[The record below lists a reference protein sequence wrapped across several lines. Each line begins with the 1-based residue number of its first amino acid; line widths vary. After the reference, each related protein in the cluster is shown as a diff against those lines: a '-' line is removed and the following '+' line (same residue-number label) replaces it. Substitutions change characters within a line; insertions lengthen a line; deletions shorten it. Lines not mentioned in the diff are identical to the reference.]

1 MRGNWRMKHRRY
13 LNMLLAMLMV
23 MGMIASVP
31 FTASAAAT
39 TVTVNTWSELQSKVK
54 SASKDQVIKLGK
66 DIICVKNGGDRI
78 VVEGKTITLD
88 LNGHTLNRNRTKS
101 DSNGHVIEVK
111 GKSTLT
117 IQDSVGTGVIKGGYA
132 KRGGINIW
140 DGTTTINSGTISGNT
155 AKEKHGG
162 GIYLGG
168 ATLNLYG
175 GSITDNVALDEGGGI
190 RMEKTDSGK
199 LNVHGKPV
207 VKENSATRGNN
218 IFLRSGKKI
227 TVDGALSAD
236 AHLDVT
242 LDDEYGTVTK
252 NFSAHNKDQDPA
264 QCFSSVE
271 GCSVSVSSGEVVLG
285 TAIGAVDEDSFIDRS
300 SRIATYGSVSSKNWM
315 AGISGERRLNE
326 INIPGTHDSAMTD
339 VIDHPFSSA
348 GAFFGGPAAAQTQYN
363 FINQQLNAGYRFFDL
378 RLNNTYQVVHNV
390 ITYKIKDDKINLYL
404 CHGTDSA
411 GGTFWCDTPDDHIM
425 HLGHVLDWVKDFL
438 TQHPTE
444 TVLLSFSPE
453 SQDRDDYD
461 EIMNRLKK
469 IMRDLS
475 RQTNPSTG
483 ESFLYMENGDYKKKY
498 SAYPKLKDCRGKVVM
513 ISDYTRIGLGLTGYG
528 TGRTKV
534 YEPEGSYEDFAG
546 TMIRNTSNFYVKH
559 GYTAIPADV
568 TTHLNVIYKVWLN
581 CTSLGWKSIPQATPL
596 QNARSVNPSSSLPA
610 RGSTSTGLMSAGS
623 SSTAAPIT
631 RPQRSGG
638 RTSST

>member
-1 MRGNWRMKHRRY
+1 MGITSAGADILQGTIGGTFTGNES
-13 LNMLLAMLMV
+13 
-23 MGMIASVP
+23 GDS
-31 FTASAAAT
+31 
-39 TVTVNTWSELQSKVK
+39 
-54 SASKDQVIKLGK
+54 
-66 DIICVKNGGDRI
+66 GG
-78 VVEGKTITLD
+78 V
-88 LNGHTLNRNRTKS
+88 
-101 DSNGHVIEVK
+101 
-111 GKSTLT
+111 
-117 IQDSVGTGVIKGGYA
+117 
-132 KRGGINIW
+132 
-140 DGTTTINSGTISGNT
+140 ISGNT

-175 GSITDNVALDEGGGI
+175 GSITDNAALDEGGGI
-190 RMEKTDSGK
+190 RVEKTDSGK

-390 ITYKIKDDKINLYL
+390 ITYKIKDDIVTLTGEEPMLDVDDIPYVGNSPDEGYEMGAWLVEPPLDEAIAEDVTYTYAYAPE
-404 CHGTDSA
+404 GTSEASA
-411 GGTFWCDTPDDHIM
+411 EETEE
-425 HLGHVLDWVKDFL
+425 
-438 TQHPTE
+438 QPTE
-444 TVLLSFSPE
+444 ETEEQPEDNVEEQPEVETAETIQTWMVLF
-453 SQDRDDYD
+453 Y
-461 EIMNRLKK
+461 
-469 IMRDLS
+469 
-475 RQTNPSTG
+475 
-483 ESFLYMENGDYKKKY
+483 ENGGSGD
-498 SAYPKLKDCRGKVVM
+498 M
-513 ISDYTRIGLGLTGYG
+513 EG
-528 TGRTKV
+528 TTVEDQGIFTL
-534 YEPEGSYEDFAG
+534 PE
-546 TMIRNTSNFYVKH
+546 N
-559 GYTAIPADV
+559 GYTAPE
-568 TTHLNVIYKVWLN
+568 
-581 CTSLGWKSIPQATPL
+581 GRPL
-596 QNARSVNPSSSLPA
+596 Q
-610 RGSTSTGLMSAGS
+610 AG
-623 SSTAAPIT
+623 
-631 RPQRSGG
+631 
-638 RTSST
+638 